1 MSVPN
6 PPSLAVPKRLPQVG
20 SLRYPFFCFSLSP
33 LFLGPL
39 DSSSGRRWLGE
50 AFDRRSGSIRRKP
63 TQQGGATKA
72 SAGAG
77 DGS

>member
-6 PPSLAVPKRLPQVG
+6 PPYLAVPKRLPQVG

-39 DSSSGRRWLGE
+39 DSSSNRRWLGE

-63 TQQGGATKA
+63 TQLDNGTWA
-72 SAGAG
+72 SAGHSG
-77 DGS
+77 GS